1 MPIGEL
7 ITWRQL
13 AGDPRMSGALAECD
27 AREWDAL
34 ALAPK
39 ILPYLHIPFLGQLA
53 PARWNVF
60 FEGGDR
66 APEALFAALVA
77 PDP

>member
-13 AGDPRMSGALAECD
+13 AGDPRLSGALAECD

-39 ILPYLHIPFLGQLA
+39 ILPRLLPELWGSEKAAEHWTAKNPPEPY
-53 PARWNVF
+53 
-60 FEGGDR
+60 GDIIR
-66 APEALFAALVA
+66 V
-77 PDP
+77 

>member
-13 AGDPRMSGALAECD
+13 AGDPRLSGALAECD

-34 ALAPK
+34 ALAHQDPASAPPELWGSEK
-39 ILPYLHIPFLGQLA
+39 AAEHWTAKTPQSHI
-53 PARWNVF
+53 
-60 FEGGDR
+60 EI
-66 APEALFAALVA
+66 
-77 PDP
+77 